1 MRKKCI
7 FVVPALAIGL
17 CSLFTP
23 KSLNAQSENGQSE
36 KAVQK
41 LGQLA
46 TQLALTPEQKGQLM
60 PILVAEAP
68 KVQAIKTDSTLTR
81 IQKVQRLK
89 ALHDETDPQVKA
101 ILTPEQYQQL
111 QTIRRQELTQIIEKK
126 RNQ

>member
-1 MRKKCI
+1 M
-7 FVVPALAIGL
+7 VPALAIGL
-17 CSLFTP
+17 CALFTP
-23 KSLNAQSENGQSE
+23 GSLNAQPENGQSE
-36 KAVQK
+36 RAVQK

-68 KVQAIKTDSTLTR
+68 KVRAIKTDTSLTKM
-81 IQKVQRLK
+81 QKVQRLK

-111 QTIRRQELTQIIEKK
+111 QTIRRQEVTQMIERR

>member
-7 FVVPALAIGL
+7 FMVPALAISW
-17 CSLFTP
+17 CTLFTTG
-23 KSLNAQSENGQSE
+23 SLNAQSENAQSE

-60 PILVAEAP
+60 PILIAEAP
-68 KVQAIKTDSTLTR
+68 KVKAIKTDSSLTK

-101 ILTPEQYQQL
+101 ILSPEQYDQL
-111 QTIRRQELTQIIEKK
+111 QRIRRQELSQIVERR

>member
-1 MRKKCI
+1 M
-7 FVVPALAIGL
+7 VPALAIGA
-17 CSLFTP
+17 CALFTP
-23 KSLNAQSENGQSE
+23 GSLNAQPENGQSAQ
-36 KAVQK
+36 AVQK

-68 KVQAIKTDSTLTR
+68 KVKAIKTDSSLTK

-89 ALHDETDPQVKA
+89 ALHNETDPQVKA
-101 ILTPEQYQQL
+101 ILSPEQYQQL

>member
-1 MRKKCI
+1 MGKKCI
-7 FVVPALAIGL
+7 FMVPALAISL
-17 CSLFTP
+17 CTLFTTG
-23 KSLNAQSENGQSE
+23 SLNAQSENAQSE

-41 LGQLA
+41 LEQLA

-68 KVQAIKTDSTLTR
+68 KVKAIKADSSLTK

-101 ILTPEQYQQL
+101 ILSPEQYEQL
-111 QTIRRQELTQIIEKK
+111 QRIRRQELSQIVERR

>member
-1 MRKKCI
+1 MGKKCI
-7 FVVPALAIGL
+7 FMVPALAIGL
-17 CSLFTP
+17 CTLFTP
-23 KSLNAQSENGQSE
+23 RSLNAQPENTQSE

-68 KVQAIKTDSTLTR
+68 KVKAIKADSSLTKL
-81 IQKVQRLK
+81 QKVQRLK
-89 ALHDETDPQVKA
+89 ALHDETDPQVRA
-101 ILTPEQYQQL
+101 ILSTDQYEQL
-111 QTIRRQELTQIIEKK
+111 QRIRRQELSQIVEKR